1 MKTRKQYESEIDH
14 LRQTIDEKK
23 YQIRHLLDLQKGS
36 NIDVDLTS
44 IPSKKEVKDLK
55 QTLAD
60 TQRQLED
67 WIAKAKSLET
77 KLTDSDTQLTLYR
90 ETVDTTR
97 LAYRSELSKG
107 TSNVSD
113 LTAKIESLES
123 IISQLTLESSDY
135 KKQHESDS
143 NRIRELTSLLHH
155 RDVALITAQE
165 EIQQNKSKYDLS
177 LKSLKE
183 SALKDQSKIIGEQKA
198 AYEKQIQSL
207 NSSLVKANAK
217 IAELAE
223 ANKQQEIQLRQR
235 SGSDSYNLKDYLI
248 FAQGEINS
256 LNKQLASANERIQ
269 QLQEAAVINSS
280 SSSSGGG
287 SNRQSLSHSST
298 TGTEGL
304 DNRSTLSSSHS
315 EADRIAAAAAAA
327 LKFNQK
333 GSFSESNY
341 SAEGSAQS
349 IAQKGSVHSLSSQ
362 GEEYFYALDQLPE
375 DQYPSNMYTTF
386 RGPSHQ
392 QQQQDF
398 EGKERTAHR
407 PRRSRQL
414 IRIELK
420 QGEEPEQAI
429 LSSRSRQT
437 AATQH
442 VKSKSISSNMSSNL
456 SDSGSA
462 SGIISGISGS
472 GSLHGMSGSSV
483 RSGQPMNLQ
492 PHHQYRQ
499 QIEQHVQQQVQQHIL
514 QQQQQLME
522 AELDRQKH
530 GKPTSKFT

>member
-1 MKTRKQYESEIDH
+1 MTNLKRFSPNTDLGSQFISPDSINTVGRERVSESDRMESQDITDSKHSDPKRSKCFTCTKKAKEIQSLQKSLDEVTKQLEEQITKTDALEAALSNSSKNSASTISLMEIELGCLKSKVSENEYRIRELSSLNQLQDSVIQNNRDDLMKTRKQYESEIDH

-60 TQRQLED
+60 TQRQLDD

-113 LTAKIESLES
+113 LTAKIESLET

-269 QLQEAAVINSS
+269 QLQEAAVINSRS
-280 SSSSGGG
+280 SSRGGG

-333 GSFSESNY
+333 GINIDNILY
-341 SAEGSAQS
+341 LS
-349 IAQKGSVHSLSSQ
+349 INANG
-362 GEEYFYALDQLPE
+362 
-375 DQYPSNMYTTF
+375 
-386 RGPSHQ
+386 
-392 QQQQDF
+392 DF
-398 EGKERTAHR
+398 GKCYC
-407 PRRSRQL
+407 
-414 IRIELK
+414 I
-420 QGEEPEQAI
+420 
-429 LSSRSRQT
+429 
-437 AATQH
+437 
-442 VKSKSISSNMSSNL
+442 
-456 SDSGSA
+456 
-462 SGIISGISGS
+462 
-472 GSLHGMSGSSV
+472 
-483 RSGQPMNLQ
+483 
-492 PHHQYRQ
+492 
-499 QIEQHVQQQVQQHIL
+499 
-514 QQQQQLME
+514 
-522 AELDRQKH
+522 
-530 GKPTSKFT
+530 